1 MGGDLLQHLWERLTD
16 GVIAKH
22 GPRRR
27 DVVLSGYN
35 RGMSY
40 TAAIDGL
47 LAKGGELSGTRR
59 KFELE
64 HMRALA
70 HALGDPQSEFPSVL
84 IAGTNGKG
92 STAVTLAS
100 ILTASGYRTGLY
112 TSPHLLRVN
121 ERIQISRPSGSEV
134 APALTELDDATFT
147 RLYFHVD
154 DAATA
159 LVRDGVLPQAP
170 SFFETVTALAFCA
183 FAEAEIDI
191 AILEVG
197 LGGRLDAT
205 NIVEPLVSVIT
216 DIALDH
222 TEWLGPTITD
232 IAREKAGILRQNG
245 MLITLPQHPEAN
257 AAIGE
262 RAMALD
268 VTGIN
273 AAAYLPQ
280 PSPRAATGNTYLV
293 PAFDTELE
301 IEPRLPGDHQRRNLA
316 LALASAEFLQ
326 VHAGFDRI
334 TAESVQRGVQQVRW
348 PGRLERSRTPGG
360 AKVLLD
366 VAHNPAGVWTLRS
379 YLSRAFDQ
387 DSPADQQLPSPRTLI
402 FSALADKALEEM
414 AQILFPLFDEPGDR
428 ILLAPINNPRASS
441 PEHLQTLAQ
450 KMQPGSEAPIGV
462 LNSVEEAWQQVAA
475 MSHGTVVVAGSVYL
489 VAEWKALPQSG
500 AQSGDSR

>member
-1 MGGDLLQHLWERLTD
+1 
-16 GVIAKH
+16 
-22 GPRRR
+22 
-27 DVVLSGYN
+27 
-35 RGMSY
+35 MSY
-40 TAAIDGL
+40 TAAIEGL
-47 LAKGGELSGTRR
+47 LAKGGELAGTHR

-70 HALGDPQSEFPSVL
+70 HALGDPQSKFPSVL

-112 TSPHLLRVN
+112 TSPHLLCVN
-121 ERIQISRPSGSEV
+121 ERIQIGSAPAPDQ
-134 APALTELDDATFT
+134 APALTTIYDDTFA
-147 RLYFHVD
+147 RLYFRVD

-191 AILEVG
+191 AVLEVG

-205 NIVEPLVSVIT
+205 NIVEPLASVIT

-245 MLITLPQHPEAN
+245 TLITLPQHPEAN

-280 PSPRAATGNTYLV
+280 PSPRSTTGNTYLV
-293 PAFDTELE
+293 PAFGTEVE
-301 IEPRLPGDHQRRNLA
+301 VEPRLPGEHQRRNLA
-316 LALASAEFLQ
+316 LALAAAEFLQ
-326 VHAGFDRI
+326 IHAGFDRLSAA
-334 TAESVQRGVQQVRW
+334 TVQQGVRQVRW
-348 PGRLERSRTPGG
+348 PGRLECSQMSTGV
-360 AKVLLD
+360 AVLLD

-379 YLSRAFDQ
+379 YLSRAFDV
-387 DSPADQQLPSPRTLI
+387 DSPADRRLPAPRTLI
-402 FSALADKALEEM
+402 FSALADKALDEM
-414 AQILFPLFDEPGDR
+414 AQILFPLFDEPGNR
-428 ILLAPINNPRASS
+428 ILLVPVNNPRAAS
-441 PEHLQTLAQ
+441 PERLQALAAL
-450 KMQPGSEAPIGV
+450 MQPASEAQIEV
-462 LNSVEEAWQQVAA
+462 LTGMDEAWRQTEARNA
-475 MSHGTVVVAGSVYL
+475 GTIVVAGSVYL
-489 VAEWKALPQSG
+489 VGEWKAAAAMQG
-500 AQSGDSR
+500 GTR